1 MRLIDEKGKL
11 FGIINI
17 VDLLVILVALLIV
30 AGAAYKFLAPTA
42 TTPPTTVRLEV
53 LLPAV
58 HPETAAMIR
67 VGDRLVAG
75 ASYVPV
81 TIKDVRVEP
90 ALTTETDAA
99 GRRVIA
105 RDPFFKD
112 VYVTLEGQTSIPAA
126 QIKMGAQ
133 EIRAGRE
140 FFVKSLTYEL
150 KGTIVKVTL
159 NPPPGKPSGGR

>member
-11 FGIINI
+11 FGIINVI
-17 VDLLVILVALLIV
+17 DLLVILVVLLVV
-30 AGAAYKFLAPTA
+30 AGAAYKFLVPAA
-42 TTPPTTVRLEV
+42 ATPPTTVRLEV
-53 LLPAV
+53 LIPAV
-58 HPETAAMIR
+58 HPETAAMVK

-81 TIKDVRVEP
+81 TVKDVRVEP
-90 ALTTETDAA
+90 ALTTETDSA

-112 VYVTLEGQTSIPAA
+112 VYVTLEGETAIPAA

-140 FFVKSLTYEL
+140 YFVKSLTYEL

-159 NPPPGKPSGGR
+159 NPVPGKSIGR